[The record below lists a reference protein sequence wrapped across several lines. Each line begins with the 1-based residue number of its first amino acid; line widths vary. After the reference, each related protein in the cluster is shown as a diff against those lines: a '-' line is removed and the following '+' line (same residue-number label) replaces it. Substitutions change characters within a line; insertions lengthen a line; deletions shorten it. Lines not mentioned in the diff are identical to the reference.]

1 MLRVQ
6 VSGQASSR
14 WMPVSDCG
22 RACELVGFGRYASI
36 TSRNQFPKLART
48 VQSTTA
54 TPFAKLAVAHAA
66 TVCGDVFVT
75 VALADSLFFSAA
87 SGDAKNKVLIYLLLT
102 MAPFAIV
109 APLLGPL
116 LDRTRGGRR
125 LVMVA
130 IGALRAVVCLIL
142 ANHIDDL
149 GLYPLALSGMVLGKA
164 QGITKSSLVPSVV
177 DDDNELV
184 RANSRLALMAILAG
198 VIGAPFAA
206 LILKVL
212 GGEWVLRV
220 GAAVFVA
227 AAFLAL
233 AIPRSQTQPKAETA
247 KDRASLHL
255 PSIAS
260 AGNAMGFVRG
270 VVGFMTFFGAFV
282 LKVEDRSPVIFGFM
296 IGASAVGNGIG
307 TLIAA
312 PLRRRVREE
321 WLLVGAIVVP
331 AVLMVFAARFYGVPA
346 LLAAAAMIAA
356 SAACAR
362 LAFDSIL
369 QRDAHEA
376 VRGRAIARFETHFQ
390 LVWVGGGVVAVAL
403 PLGHYLSGRV
413 GLFLVAI
420 VMLFAGFAYL
430 GSVRRWEGEMPVDA
444 NADIADDVLSDEVI
458 ARPQL

>member
-1 MLRVQ
+1 MRELFQLPGSENPTR
-6 VSGQASSR
+6 
-14 WMPVSDCG
+14 CF
-22 RACELVGFGRYASI
+22 CERFGRYAQS

-54 TPFAKLAVAHAA
+54 TPFAKLAVAHAT

-87 SGDAKNKVLIYLLLT
+87 SGEARSKVLIYLLLT

-109 APLLGPL
+109 APLLGPF

-130 IGALRAVVCLIL
+130 IGVLRAVVCLVL
-142 ANHIDDL
+142 ANHISDL

-164 QGITKSSLVPSVV
+164 HGITKSALVPSVV
-177 DDDNELV
+177 DDDSELV
-184 RANSRLALMAILAG
+184 RANSRLALMGILAG
-198 VIGAPFAA
+198 IVGAPFAG

-220 GAAVFVA
+220 GAVVFLA
-227 AAFLAL
+227 AACLAL
-233 AIPRSQTQPKAETA
+233 AIPRSKAQPVPETA
-247 KDRASLHL
+247 RDRATLHL
-255 PSIAS
+255 PSIVS

-270 VVGFMTFFGAFV
+270 VVGFMTFFAAFV
-282 LKVEDRSPVIFGFM
+282 LKVEDRSPGVFGLV
-296 IGASAVGNGIG
+296 IGASAMGNGIG

-321 WLLVGAIVVP
+321 WLLVGAITAP

-346 LLAAAAMIAA
+346 LLASAALIAG

-403 PLGHYLSGRV
+403 PLGDYLSGRV

-430 GSVRRWEGEMPVDA
+430 GSVRRWESETPAPETTAED
-444 NADIADDVLSDEVI
+444 DEVS
-458 ARPQL
+458 AQT

>member
-1 MLRVQ
+1 M
-6 VSGQASSR
+6 
-14 WMPVSDCG
+14 
-22 RACELVGFGRYASI
+22 
-36 TSRNQFPKLART
+36 
-48 VQSTTA
+48 QSTTA

-75 VALADSLFFSAA
+75 VALADSLFFSAT
-87 SGDAKNKVLIYLLLT
+87 SGEAKGKVLIYLLLT

-142 ANHIDDL
+142 ANHIKDL
-149 GLYPLALSGMVLGKA
+149 GLYPLALTGMVLAKA
-164 QGITKSSLVPSVV
+164 QGITKSAMVPAVV
-177 DDDNELV
+177 DDENELV
-184 RANSRLALMAILAG
+184 RANSRLALMGILAG
-198 VIGAPFAA
+198 IAGAPFAG
-206 LILKVL
+206 LILKFL
-212 GGEWVLRV
+212 GGGWVLRV
-220 GAAVFVA
+220 GAVVFVVA
-227 AAFLAL
+227 SLLAL
-233 AIPRSQTQPKAETA
+233 AIPRPKAPPSAETA
-247 KDRASLHL
+247 KDRATLHL

-260 AGNAMGFVRG
+260 AGNALGFVRG
-270 VVGFMTFFGAFV
+270 VVGFMTFFGAFI
-282 LKVEDRSPVIFGFM
+282 LKVEHRSPAVFGFM
-296 IGASAVGNGIG
+296 IGASAVGNGVG

-321 WLLVGAIVVP
+321 WLLVGAITIP
-331 AVLMVFAARFYGVPA
+331 AVLMVFAARFYSVPS
-346 LLAAAAMIAA
+346 LLAAAALIAG

-403 PLGHYLSGRV
+403 PLGDHLGGRV

-430 GSVRRWEGEMPVDA
+430 GSVRRWEAEVRVGDGTIAADPVA
-444 NADIADDVLSDEVI
+444 ATVVEAEFAAADDAVELH
-458 ARPQL
+458 P